1 MFTKRGANRI
11 GKIYKKAV
19 YREFTDGSFV
29 EMKKRSVEDK
39 HLGVL
44 GPIIR
49 AEEGD
54 EVVVVLKNMASRNY
68 SIHPHGL
75 SYEYVFLCVCRLSVK
90 PKERNYYHFKAI
102 MFTVSIEFKLKF
114 DENM

>member
-1 MFTKRGANRI
+1 MNHNFCISSTSSKVFTKRGANRI

-19 YREFTDGSFV
+19 YREFTDGSF
-29 EMKKRSVEDK
+29 MQTKKRSEEEE
-39 HLGVL
+39 HLGLL

-75 SYEYVFLCVCRLSVK
+75 RYE
-90 PKERNYYHFKAI
+90 
-102 MFTVSIEFKLKF
+102 
-114 DENM
+114 

>member
-1 MFTKRGANRI
+1 MANGHNILISYTSSKVFTKRGANRI

-19 YREFTDGSFV
+19 YREFTDGSFAQ
-29 EMKKRSVEDK
+29 MKKRSEEER

-54 EVVVVLKNMASRNY
+54 KVVVVLKNMASRNY

-75 SYEYVFLCVCRLSVK
+75 SYE
-90 PKERNYYHFKAI
+90 
-102 MFTVSIEFKLKF
+102 
-114 DENM
+114 

>member
-1 MFTKRGANRI
+1 MNHNFRISSTSSKVFTKRGANRI

-19 YREFTDGSFV
+19 YREFADGSFLQ
-29 EMKKRSVEDK
+29 MKKRSEEEK
-39 HLGVL
+39 HLGLL

-54 EVVVVLKNMASRNY
+54 KVVVVLKNMASRNY

-75 SYEYVFLCVCRLSVK
+75 SYE
-90 PKERNYYHFKAI
+90 
-102 MFTVSIEFKLKF
+102 
-114 DENM
+114 